1 MDYVKITKGFG
12 EAVLIAVENFEN
24 VDTNRVCFYV
34 FKVHEILYSKYG
46 KYSKHKVFP
55 NGDGVEMLA
64 NEHVNPI
71 ISLTAMSEKEYR
83 DEINK
88 VALASDI
95 IVVNPIPEHYE
106 VATSSNVDILYV
118 PKKGDEEG
126 YDVVTF
132 GDVIGGQ
139 VIPDKRRI
147 YYNRKN
153 KMVCIDVKR
162 WGDDF
167 VFDYEASTPEKSI
180 WHCVL

>member
-1 MDYVKITKGFG
+1 MDYVKITKGYG

-24 VDTNRVCFYV
+24 VDTNRVFFYV

-46 KYSKHKVFP
+46 RYCKHIVFP

-64 NEHVNPI
+64 NENVNPI
-71 ISLTAMSEKEYR
+71 ISLTAMNEKEYR

-106 VATSSNVDILYV
+106 IASKSNVDILYV
-118 PKKGDEEG
+118 PKKGEEDG
-126 YDVVTF
+126 YDEVTF
-132 GDVIGGQ
+132 GEIIAGQ
-139 VIPDKRRI
+139 VIPDKRRLW
-147 YYNRKN
+147 YKRKN
-153 KMVCIDVKR
+153 KMVCIDVNR
-162 WGDDF
+162 WGGDF